1 MLGTTCLGLVWGWL
15 LIRRLR
21 GNRWMVVVRMLLG
34 LAAQALVV
42 AALVQPLGLL
52 WFAGGLLAGILLAAI
67 WVMALEQRALAQ

>member
-1 MLGTTCLGLVWGWL
+1 MLGTIALGLVWGWL
-15 LIRRLR
+15 LVRRLR
-21 GNRWMVVVRMLLG
+21 GNRWMVAVRMLVG

-42 AALVQPLGLL
+42 AALVKPLGLL